1 MRPVVVLSAAYFVAF
16 LAFVAA
22 YVVLRFRFT
31 WSQRTIAAIIVLA
44 ALTEVAAFLFL
55 MLAGVRGWIV

>member
-1 MRPVVVLSAAYFVAF
+1 MLFAAYVVAF

-22 YVVLRFRFT
+22 YVVLRFRFS
-31 WSQRTIAAIIVLA
+31 WSQRTIAAIIILA

>member
-1 MRPVVVLSAAYFVAF
+1 MLFAVYVVAF

-22 YVVLRFRFT
+22 YVVLRFRLA
-31 WSQRTIAAIIVLA
+31 WSQRTIAAIIILA

>member
-1 MRPVVVLSAAYFVAF
+1 MLSAAYFVAF

-22 YVVLRFRFT
+22 YAVLRFRFE
-31 WSQRTIAAIIVLA
+31 WSQRTIAAVIILA